1 MGIKTRFN
9 IGDKIFYKDMDGN
22 MKIEIVDSIEI
33 KIKENNIEIYYITKN
48 DRKVNEGQLL

>member
-33 KIKENNIEIYYITKN
+33 KIKENNTEIFYMTKN